1 MPPNLKL
8 NFFAFRR
15 DETLTLK
22 GQADAPQAV
31 YDFIGRLE
39 HCDLFAGV
47 KPGGVTTQAGLTKFE
62 LVATLKSAAGRQRRG
77 MTLRRR
83 ERVLLVATASIVA
96 VGGTYL
102 AYRPLLQSYRQSGV
116 TVQNQQR
123 ELARSRAI
131 VRHLPEW
138 ERNYTELRA
147 RLGQQME
154 SFQQMSDVLKK
165 IEEVAAASGVII
177 STRKSMEERDRG
189 AYRELPVQCRVEA
202 TTDSLVKFL
211 FALRTGAGFVSV
223 EKLDILSQPNSNV
236 LRCDILIHALAGRV
250 ERPAA

>member
-1 MPPNLKL
+1 
-8 NFFAFRR
+8 
-15 DETLTLK
+15 
-22 GQADAPQAV
+22 
-31 YDFIGRLE
+31 
-39 HCDLFAGV
+39 
-47 KPGGVTTQAGLTKFE
+47 
-62 LVATLKSAAGRQRRG
+62 

-83 ERVLLVATASIVA
+83 ERVLLVATVSIVVA
-96 VGGTYL
+96 GGTYL
-102 AYRPLLQSYRQSGV
+102 AYRPLLQSYGRLGA

-123 ELARSRAI
+123 ELARNRAI
-131 VRHLPEW
+131 VQHLPEW
-138 ERNYTELRA
+138 QRNYDELRA

-165 IEEVAAASGVII
+165 IQEVAATSGVII
-177 STRKSMEERDRG
+177 NTSKPMEEKDRG

-236 LRCDILIHALAGRV
+236 LRCDLLIHALAGRA